1 MKKAAL
7 IILSMSLLLSCS
19 KEQKTANEQPSQAG
33 EQPVAA
39 KIVRLDSA
47 LTAYAGMSAEQR
59 TALLQRPELALLMQ
73 TMGDTLTEASLAAF
87 AESRVVAMFGT
98 AAKEVFPGEI
108 EAVTAAGNGVLAGL
122 GVKTPELVGVVLPY
136 QQSIIFCGDSVA
148 FVSLNHWLGADHP
161 AYNGFAEY
169 VKRTKTPAHMPI
181 DIAEALIANTF
192 PFSNEQGT
200 LLSRL
205 IYEGALMQA
214 ITQATGADVKTV
226 LGWTDD
232 ELAAA
237 QKGER
242 YAWETLVRRKMLY
255 DKDEDL
261 QQRLVRPAP
270 NSGVISPDLPGGMGR
285 FIGYQL
291 VQSLLKNEPSL
302 TLRDIF
308 EKQLYLQQETLS
320 QSRYAP

>member
-1 MKKAAL
+1 
-7 IILSMSLLLSCS
+7 MSLLLSCS
-19 KEQKTANEQPSQAG
+19 KEQKTVG
-33 EQPVAA
+33 EQQPQETEQLVAA
-39 KIVRLDSA
+39 KIVRLDTALTGYSA
-47 LTAYAGMSAEQR
+47 LSDEARKE
-59 TALLQRPELALLMQ
+59 LLRRPELALLMQ

-87 AESRVVAMFGT
+87 AQSRVVGMFGT
-98 AAKEVFPGEI
+98 AAKDVFPGEI
-108 EAVTAAGNGVLAGL
+108 EAVTAAGNGVLNGL
-122 GVKTPELVGVVLPY
+122 GVKIPELVGVVLPY

-214 ITQATGADVKTV
+214 ITQTTGADVKTV

-232 ELAAA
+232 EFAAA

-242 YAWETLVRRKMLY
+242 YSWETLVRRKMLY
-255 DKDEDL
+255 DKDVDL
-261 QQRLVRPAP
+261 QERLVRPAP
-270 NSGVISPDLPGGMGR
+270 NSGVISPDLPGSMGR

-291 VQSLLKNEPSL
+291 VQSLLKNESSL
-302 TLRDIF
+302 TLRNIF
-308 EKQLYLQQETLS
+308 EKKLYLQQETLS

>member
-1 MKKAAL
+1 MIRKASL
-7 IILSMSLLLSCS
+7 LILSMSLLLSCS
-19 KEQKTANEQPSQAG
+19 KEQKTVGEQQPQET

-39 KIVRLDSA
+39 KIVRLDTALTGYSA
-47 LTAYAGMSAEQR
+47 LSDEARKE
-59 TALLQRPELALLMQ
+59 LLQRPELALLMQ

-87 AESRVVAMFGT
+87 AQSRVVGMFGT
-98 AAKEVFPGEI
+98 AAKDVFPGEI
-108 EAVTAAGNGVLAGL
+108 EAVTAAGNGVLNGL

-148 FVSLNHWLGADHP
+148 FVSLNHWLGANHP

-192 PFSNEQGT
+192 PYGEQET

-205 IYEGALMQA
+205 IYEGALMDA
-214 ITQATGADVKTV
+214 ITQTTGADVKTV

-242 YAWETLVRRKMLY
+242 YSWETLVRRKMLY
-255 DKDEDL
+255 DKDVDL
-261 QQRLVRPAP
+261 QERLVRPAP
-270 NSGVISPDLPGGMGR
+270 NSGVISPDLPGSMGR

-291 VQSLLKNEPSL
+291 EQSLLKNESSL
-302 TLRDIF
+302 TLKDIF
-308 EKQLYLQQETLS
+308 EKKLYLQQETLS